1 MHGHIDS
8 WHVGIGDNATGD
20 ATLLELAR
28 VLGVHRQELLRTVR
42 IAWWS
47 GHSHGR
53 YAGSAWYADA
63 FAGDIEQN
71 CICHL
76 NCDSPG
82 CRDADVF
89 QDVVWTP
96 ELQGFAR
103 QAIRDFA
110 GSPASGAWPTRYGD
124 LSFSNIGISTCFML
138 TSTMS
143 DERRA
148 EKEFYTVDGCG
159 GNIEWHTEADTMEI
173 ADRRRLLRD
182 IHLYVGSTYR
192 AANLVHHPLDVG
204 ETVTLM
210 SSTVASYAQR
220 FGTLADFGSTLSLLE
235 ELAVAVSS
243 LCARRDGVTS
253 VQDAR
258 PVNDSVLRIVRT
270 LNRVLYCTRGP
281 YRQDPAGDAPLLP
294 ELGRAAARLG
304 AVHEGVRRHR
314 ARSGA
319 KQDGLSPPRGPR
331 RRGGMTIVHLR
342 GPHSRRRDG
351 ISWWSWRV
359 TGRGW
364 RCPPATIVLVVR
376 EGGRAAPGAS
386 RRRQNAR

>member
-304 AVHEGVRRHR
+304 AVHEGVMRTELVR
-314 ARSGA
+314 ARNRMDSA
-319 KQDGLSPPRGPR
+319 
-331 RRGGMTIVHLR
+331 LR
-342 GPHSRRRDG
+342 E
-351 ISWWSWRV
+351 
-359 TGRGW
+359 
-364 RCPPATIVLVVR
+364 AL
-376 EGGRAAPGAS
+376 AAA
-386 RRRQNAR
+386 AA